1 LVTKWEKHAQRNR
14 AELFVGIKDAIV
26 TVVIAF
32 PRGNICDVGDFRDT
46 HILESIERSHNAL
59 RQLASFH
66 NLVTTRRDHLFEVYH
81 LSPGGAF
88 SFLSSILILIS
99 HYNDSATP
107 IAVDDLSLIRIFS
120 LIDTTL

>member
-1 LVTKWEKHAQRNR
+1 MEKACTKKQSR
-14 AELFVGIKDAIV
+14 
-26 TVVIAF
+26 VVCRYQGCHRDRGDCFF

-66 NLVTTRRDHLFEVYH
+66 HLVTTRRDHLFEVYH

-99 HYNDSATP
+99 HYYYSATP